1 MSVAR
6 GAALAMAAACVLPFS
21 ALAQGDDPAA
31 APPGIA
37 PVTMTLAHLLQL
49 HRAAVGTPAA
59 GKPYT
64 ATETWK
70 ISQGELDGTRELVVS
85 GDDYREDV
93 TLGPFHT
100 ASGDY
105 GGKQWLTNKNG
116 ETRAQTGLHLR
127 DDIDDAALANA
138 AKKNSGV
145 TLLGSVAVPLA
156 AYVVK
161 VAPEGGR
168 TEYVYY
174 DRTTFLITR
183 IDRAVEDRRVVTMYD
198 DFRTTGGV
206 TSAWHIHTSNGLAGD
221 DRDARLQA
229 LETGKTVDAGKLTM
243 PPSRMPFSIGAAPVS
258 LPATI
263 SGDRVIVTVQFGAH
277 KVNLQLDSGAS
288 SVLLDRSV
296 ADAVH
301 VPSYG
306 KKTEET
312 AGLYTASDAL
322 VPKMQIGSIDVENF
336 AVETAPFT
344 TLTYD
349 GSPVAGLLGYDF
361 IAGCVVKIDYV
372 KGEVQAIDPAAFA
385 PPAGAVALPI
395 RLDDGVPVI
404 AAAVSSATGKHFVVD
419 TGADRSMIFSAFA
432 KAHPQALADQGLGE
446 EIDGSFPF
454 VNKIMGVGGKVA
466 VREVQVQSLRLGT
479 IELPKWLFSVSQDAP
494 AFESEDYDGLIG
506 QDVLRNFDV
515 YFDYSRSMMYLLPNE
530 RFRQRWGSV

>member
-1 MSVAR
+1 MIALR
-6 GAALAMAAACVLPFS
+6 AAALATAAACILPLC
-21 ALAQGDDPAA
+21 AAAQVEDPAA
-31 APPGIA
+31 APPGIVPA
-37 PVTMTLAHLLQL
+37 TMTLARLLQL
-49 HRAAVGTPAA
+49 HRAAVSSPSAA
-59 GKPYT
+59 KLNT
-64 ATETWK
+64 AAETWK
-70 ISQGELDGTRELVVS
+70 ITQGELAGTRELLLS
-85 GDDYREDV
+85 GDNYREDV

-100 ASGDY
+100 ASGEY
-105 GGKQWLTNKNG
+105 GGKQWLQNENG
-116 ETRAQTGLHLR
+116 ETRMQTGVHQR
-127 DDIDDAALANA
+127 DDVDDAALANA
-138 AKKNSGV
+138 TRKNSGV
-145 TLLGSVAVPLA
+145 TLLGTVTAPLE

-174 DRTTFLITR
+174 DLKTYLITR
-183 IDRAVEDRRVVTMYD
+183 IDRAVEDRRVVTVYD

-206 TSAWHIHTSNGLAGD
+206 TRAWHIHTSNGLAGD
-221 DRDARLQA
+221 DRDSRLQT
-229 LETGKTVDAGKLTM
+229 LDTGTPVDAAKLAI
-243 PPSRMPFSIGAAPVS
+243 PPSRAPYSVGATPAPV
-258 LPATI
+258 PATI
-263 SGDRVIVTVQFGAH
+263 SGDRVIVTVQLGAH

-288 SVLLDRSV
+288 GVLLDRSV

-301 VPSYG
+301 VTSYG

-322 VPKMQIGSIDVENF
+322 IPKMQIGSIDVENF

-361 IAGCVVKIDYV
+361 IAGCVTKIDYV
-372 KGEVQAIDPAAFA
+372 NGRVEAIDPATFT

-395 RLDDGVPVI
+395 RLDDGVPIVT
-404 AAAVSSATGKHFVVD
+404 AAISTATGKNFVVD

-432 KAHPQALADQGLGE
+432 KAHPQALTDQGLGE
-446 EIDGSFPF
+446 EIDASFPF
-454 VNKIMGVGGKVA
+454 VNKIMGVGGKVT
-466 VREVQVQSLRLGT
+466 VRQVQVQSLRLGT

-515 YFDYSRSMMYLLPNE
+515 YFDYSRSIMYLLPNE
-530 RFRQRWGSV
+530 RYRQRWGS